1 MAFVDTKKRK
11 KKKEKKTRTGTYRV
25 AAQLKITKGMVY
37 RIAAQLKI
45 QSWIWSRDLLRQEN
59 IDTVVT
65 ERSRAAVAAAA
76 TPADVNVDVGECH

>member
-1 MAFVDTKKRK
+1 MF
-11 KKKEKKTRTGTYRV
+11 YRV
-25 AAQLKITKGMVY
+25 AAQLKIE
-37 RIAAQLKI
+37 
-45 QSWIWSRDLLRQEN
+45 SWNWSVDLPCSGQEN